1 MKAFSSGLIVT
12 VALITASG
20 CVSRTWVGQE
30 LDRREARIIA
40 ATQDAASGHIRRD
53 AQGIQQR
60 LGAVDQRIGALEAR
74 TAELHDRAQG
84 AALRAEGAYARA
96 DGVDARLTRLWASR
110 NSRTVVN
117 VLQVDFAFDQSALD
131 GAAKSML
138 VVLVREVR
146 GDPRLALD
154 LEGYT
159 DSKGSRQYNVR
170 LSQRRIEA
178 VQGYLIEQ
186 GVERHRLK
194 ASARGPLQNE
204 AIPEERKRRVDIR
217 LVVAAD

>member
-1 MKAFSSGLIVT
+1 M
-12 VALITASG
+12 
-20 CVSRTWVGQE
+20 
-30 LDRREARIIA
+30 
-40 ATQDAASGHIRRD
+40 
-53 AQGIQQR
+53 
-60 LGAVDQRIGALEAR
+60 
-74 TAELHDRAQG
+74 
-84 AALRAEGAYARA
+84 
-96 DGVDARLTRLWASR
+96 
-110 NSRTVVN
+110 N
-117 VLQVDFAFDQSALD
+117 VLQVDFAFDQAALD
-131 GAAKSML
+131 AVAKSVL

-194 ASARGPLQNE
+194 ASARGPLENA